1 MTLAS
6 QWRKSASICDLV
18 PILCFGSSGTSY
30 MCVGEGYFKNVVLIL
45 TRIFVLVRLSLCQ
58 VDIFF
63 VFHLMQPH
71 GVQMERILLT

>member
-6 QWRKSASICDLV
+6 QWRKFARIYDLL

-30 MCVGEGYFKNVVLIL
+30 MCVGEGYFKNVLLIL
-45 TRIFVLVRLSLCQ
+45 TRISVLARLSLYEI
-58 VDIFF
+58 DIFL

-71 GVQMERILLT
+71 GVQMEKILHT